1 MKPLRSA
8 SGRKE
13 KKKINEPPKKEGLPW
28 QTIITNSNQN
38 LVEGIEFVLLPGL
51 PHDCVTF
58 TPPGSAYPRQ
68 SPPFVQPKPPL
79 DLIYVADFWLH
90 SLHKHL
96 TAATAPILFLI
107 NRSSAALSCRTN
119 NSPRSSGDIFSAQ
132 GAFSPS
138 LLSRRTTTLGGDG
151 DPEIIDKFS
160 SPTKRA
166 TTSLGKEPWLWKTE
180 NALSFSNPGID
191 CGYGKNPQG

>member
-1 MKPLRSA
+1 M
-8 SGRKE
+8 
-13 KKKINEPPKKEGLPW
+13 
-28 QTIITNSNQN
+28 
-38 LVEGIEFVLLPGL
+38 EGIEFVLLPGL

-58 TPPGSAYPRQ
+58 TPRDQ
-68 SPPFVQPKPPL
+68 LIHDNQPPSYNRNLPW
-79 DLIYVADFWLH
+79 IYVANFWLH

-96 TAATAPILFLI
+96 TAATAPILFSLI

-180 NALSFSNPGID
+180 NALSFSNPSID

>member
-1 MKPLRSA
+1 MNLSSYQVCRT
-8 SGRKE
+8 
-13 KKKINEPPKKEGLPW
+13 IVLHLPPRDQLIHDNHPPSYNRNLPW
-28 QTIITNSNQN
+28 
-38 LVEGIEFVLLPGL
+38 
-51 PHDCVTF
+51 
-58 TPPGSAYPRQ
+58 
-68 SPPFVQPKPPL
+68 
-79 DLIYVADFWLH
+79 IYVADFWLH

-119 NSPRSSGDIFSAQ
+119 NSPRSSGDISSAQ

-160 SPTKRA
+160 SPTKKSHQSWKGTVA
-166 TTSLGKEPWLWKTE
+166 LENGKCPLV
-180 NALSFSNPGID
+180 
-191 CGYGKNPQG
+191 